1 MGLLAFLVMLVG
13 YVPYVLSIFKGRTK
27 PSRVSWWIWT
37 LLGAVNFAS
46 YWQSGAIETMWVHG
60 IIVVG
65 PLTIAL
71 LSVRHG
77 MGGSSRLDRFTLIGC
92 ALSLVLWGTTGSAV
106 LGLFFNLLVDS
117 IAAIPTVW
125 KAWQRPD
132 TENLPAWLLSLL
144 GYGINLF
151 AIKHW
156 TPFTASYPVYL
167 VLLTL
172 VIIGAI
178 LLGRRQNSSTV
189 LHS

>member
-37 LLGAVNFAS
+37 LLGTVNFAS

-65 PLTIAL
+65 PFTIAL

-77 MGGSSRLDRFTLIGC
+77 MGGSSRLDRFTLVGC
-92 ALSLVLWGTTGSAV
+92 ALSLVLWGTTGSAA

-117 IAAIPTVW
+117 IAAIPTVS
-125 KAWQRPD
+125 KAWKQPE
-132 TENLPAWLLSLL
+132 TENLPAWLISLL
-144 GYGINLF
+144 GYGINLL
-151 AIKHW
+151 AIKVW
-156 TPFTASYPVYL
+156 TPFAASYPVYL
-167 VLLTL
+167 VVLTI

-178 LLGRRQNSSTV
+178 LLGRRQKTPRE
-189 LHS
+189 